1 MKITFTVLFA
11 SLILFISNN
20 VKSQV
25 DVGVISIDSI
35 TNACSHTSAEN
46 ISIQILNFGQDTLL
60 IGDTIPL
67 TFVLDANAMQYDTVL
82 LSSDFLPGDTI
93 SFTYSF
99 TEDLSNVATYS
110 LEAST
115 SITSDANSANDT
127 LSTTI
132 ITYGYP
138 TVILSDTVNICN
150 GSSAQLIVSGG
161 DSYLW
166 STLETTDTIT
176 VTPTTDTAY
185 TVVVTDTNICSTTDT
200 VYVNLNTVSV
210 NITGNTTVCEG
221 SSYNVIASG
230 GTSYLWNTGDTTA
243 SVSFMPTDT
252 TTYTVT
258 VANSIGCSASDSITV
273 NLIATNFTFPTD
285 TFVCAGDSLQMIAG
299 GGVSYSWST
308 GATTNTDWIT
318 PTDTTTYYITITD
331 ANVCSQTDS
340 FVVNYNLF
348 PTLTTSFTDTTLCS
362 NYPLTVTAYGADTY
376 SWTNGDS
383 TAIANIT
390 SSANTTYTVTG
401 TTNGC
406 SISADVIV
414 TVNQSP
420 DINLDDEYL
429 LYTNNSIILGVTG
442 GYTYLWNTGETTKD
456 IFISG
461 DSLGHGTYNYWVKAT
476 ATNGCITTDSTIINV
491 SWGVGFNEN
500 KTTKISMYP
509 NPTSN
514 YLIISTNFDYFS
526 YQLIDIKGNII
537 SSDVV
542 NSNVAK
548 IDFSMFDKGIYFVKV
563 TNNEKTFTNKI
574 ISK

>member
-46 ISIQILNFGQDTLL
+46 ISIQIFNFGQDTLL

-115 SITSDANSANDT
+115 SITIDTNTANDT

-221 SSYNVIASG
+221 SSYNVSASG

-258 VANSIGCSASDSITV
+258 VTNSIGCSASDSITV

-390 SSANTTYTVTG
+390 SSTNTTYTVTG

-500 KTTKISMYP
+500 KTTKINMYP

>member
-46 ISIQILNFGQDTLL
+46 ISIQIFNFGQDTLL

-115 SITSDANSANDT
+115 SITIDTNTANDT

-221 SSYNVIASG
+221 SSYNVSASG

-258 VANSIGCSASDSITV
+258 VTNSIGCSASDSITV

-500 KTTKISMYP
+500 KTTKINMYP